1 MIKKSLYK
9 IFYAATPQE
18 FQAEYQSRFENED
31 TIHLNLTI
39 GGYPAFICQIP
50 ELYQRMLSIERT
62 NHKVDALCHA
72 LPEIALQQFQQRCLI
87 DEIVLTN
94 HIEGVH
100 STRKEI
106 SEILQDLSKEHK
118 RERYVGLVQKYAM
131 LVKEARIPMETAQDI
146 RKFYDDIFYEE
157 IKASDPEDL
166 PDGKI
171 FR

>member
-72 LPEIALQQFQQRCLI
+72 LPEIALEQFQERCLI

-118 RERYVGLVQKYAM
+118 RERFVGLVQKYVV
-131 LVKEARIPMETAQDI
+131 LIKEERIPMETAQDI
-146 RKFYDDIFYEE
+146 RKIYDDIF
-157 IKASDPEDL
+157 
-166 PDGKI
+166 
-171 FR
+171 

>member
-72 LPEIALQQFQQRCLI
+72 LPEIALEQFQERPITLKAYTAPERKSAKFYRIYQR
-87 DEIVLTN
+87 N
-94 HIEGVH
+94 
-100 STRKEI
+100 I
-106 SEILQDLSKEHK
+106 SESDL
-118 RERYVGLVQKYAM
+118 L
-131 LVKEARIPMETAQDI
+131 DW
-146 RKFYDDIFYEE
+146 
-157 IKASDPEDL
+157 
-166 PDGKI
+166 
-171 FR
+171 FRNM

>member
-9 IFYAATPQE
+9 VFYAATPQE

-50 ELYQRMLSIERT
+50 ELYQCMLSIERT

-72 LPEIALQQFQQRCLI
+72 LPEIALQQFQERCLI

-118 RERYVGLVQKYAM
+118 RERFVGLVQKYAV
-131 LVKEARIPMETAQDI
+131 LILSLI
-146 RKFYDDIFYEE
+146 HI
-157 IKASDPEDL
+157 
-166 PDGKI
+166 
-171 FR
+171 